1 MVTTTRFTSEHLP
14 TIVTQLRND
23 PFLLGFDQLFDRL
36 VSSGVGSAQATSYP
50 PYNIV
55 RNDNSDSFAIE
66 IALAGFEEK
75 DIKVTVKEDTLT
87 VESTKDHD
95 ADSAVYVHQ
104 GIAARNFKRSWT
116 LSPTIKVTGATFV
129 NGLLIVSLVNE
140 IPEEKKPKVIT
151 INGASS
157 GGDPVQL
164 NE

>member
-1 MVTTTRFTSEHLP
+1 MVTTRFTTEHLP

-36 VSSGVGSAQATSYP
+36 ISSGVGTAQASSYP

-55 RNDNSDSFAIE
+55 RSSNSDNFAIE

-75 DIKVTVKEDTLT
+75 DIKVTVKEETLT
-87 VESTKDHD
+87 VESAKDHD

-116 LSPTIKVTGATFV
+116 LSPTIKVTEASFV
-129 NGLLIVSLVNE
+129 NGLLIVNLVNE
-140 IPEEKKPKVIT
+140 IPEEKKPKTIT
-151 INGASS
+151 INGKVA
-157 GGDPVQL
+157 GGTKVLL

>member
-55 RNDNSDSFAIE
+55 RNDDSDSFAIE
-66 IALAGFEEK
+66 IALAGFASEEI
-75 DIKVTVKEDTLT
+75 DVTVKEDTLT
-87 VESTKDHD
+87 VESAKDHS
-95 ADSAVYVHQ
+95 ADSAEYVHQ

-116 LSPTIKVTGATFV
+116 LSPTIKVTEASFV
-129 NGLLIVSLVNE
+129 NGLLIINLVNE
-140 IPEEKKPKVIT
+140 IPEEKKPKKIT
-151 INGASS
+151 INGPEV
-157 GGDPVQL
+157 GTPVQL

>member
-1 MVTTTRFTSEHLP
+1 MVTTRFTTEHLP

-36 VSSGVGSAQATSYP
+36 ISSGVGTAQATSYP

-66 IALAGFEEK
+66 IALAGFAEK
-75 DIKVTVKEDTLT
+75 DIKVTVKEETLT
-87 VESTKDHD
+87 VESAKDHD

-116 LSPTIKVTGATFV
+116 LSPTIKVTEASFV

-140 IPEEKKPKVIT
+140 IPEEKKPKTIT
-151 INGASS
+151 INGPEV
-157 GGDPVQL
+157 GTPVQL
-164 NE
+164 ND

>member
-1 MVTTTRFTSEHLP
+1 MVTTRFTTEHLP

-36 VSSGVGSAQATSYP
+36 ISYGVGTAQASSYP

-55 RNDNSDSFAIE
+55 RSANSDNFAIE
-66 IALAGFEEK
+66 IALAGFEAEEI
-75 DIKVTVKEDTLT
+75 DVTVKEDTLT
-87 VESTKDHD
+87 VESAKDHN

-116 LSPTIKVTGATFV
+116 LSPTIKVTEASFV
-129 NGLLIVSLVNE
+129 NGLLIVNLVNE
-140 IPEEKKPKVIT
+140 IPEEKKPKKIT
-151 INGASS
+151 INGPEV
-157 GGDPVQL
+157 GTPVQL

>member
-1 MVTTTRFTSEHLP
+1 MVATRFTAEHLP

-55 RNDNSDSFAIE
+55 RSANSDNFAIE
-66 IALAGFEEK
+66 IALAGFEAEEI
-75 DIKVTVKEDTLT
+75 DVTVKEDTLT
-87 VESTKDHD
+87 VESAKDHN

-116 LSPTIKVTGATFV
+116 LSPTIKVTEASFV
-129 NGLLIVSLVNE
+129 NGLLIINLVNE
-140 IPEEKKPKVIT
+140 IPEEKKPKKIT
-151 INGASS
+151 INGPEV
-157 GGDPVQL
+157 GTPVQL

>member
-1 MVTTTRFTSEHLP
+1 MVTTRFTTEHLP

-36 VSSGVGSAQATSYP
+36 ISSGVGTAQASSYP

-66 IALAGFEEK
+66 IALAGFAEH
-75 DIKVTVKEDTLT
+75 DIKVTVKEDNLT

-95 ADSAVYVHQ
+95 VDSAVYVHQ

-116 LSPTIKVTGATFV
+116 LSPTIKVTGASFV
-129 NGLLIVSLVNE
+129 NGLLILSLVNE
-140 IPEEKKPKVIT
+140 IPEEKKPKTIT
-151 INGASS
+151 INGPEV
-157 GGDPVQL
+157 GTPVQL

>member
-55 RNDNSDSFAIE
+55 KVADDEFRIELAI
-66 IALAGFEEK
+66 AGFNEEE
-75 DIKVTVKEDTLT
+75 IEVTVHEDKLT
-87 VESTKDHD
+87 VESTKDH
-95 ADSAVYVHQ
+95 SAFGGGEVLIHQ
-104 GIAARNFKRSWT
+104 GIAERNFKRTWT
-116 LSPTIKVTGATFV
+116 LSPTIRVTDATFS
-129 NGLLIVSLVNE
+129 NGLLNINLVNE
-140 IPEEKKPKVIT
+140 IPEEKKPKKIT
-151 INGASS
+151 INGPEV
-157 GGDPVQL
+157 GTPVQL